1 MREALDPDALASDVP
16 LLVLQP
22 LVENAVRHAIA
33 PSLDGGTIH
42 VTATVRDHALTLRVA
57 DDGPGAEACGVES
70 SRGLGLRALKR
81 RLEVRYG
88 ARARLDIQTAPG
100 EGFSVTVVLPAEPEA
115 AGAA

>member
-1 MREALDPDALASDVP
+1 MERRST
-16 LLVLQP
+16 
-22 LVENAVRHAIA
+22 
-33 PSLDGGTIH
+33 S
-42 VTATVRDHALTLRVA
+42 TATVRDHALTLRVA
-57 DDGPGAEACGVES
+57 DDGPGGEARGVDS

-88 ARARLDIQTAPG
+88 ARARLDIRTAPG